1 MSAFQGAPPLLGC
14 FDWSIDRAC
23 EIGNHYTL
31 PDNMRYHLILVK
43 FCDRVTK
50 IMSGNNSSPLGM
62 PADGERV
69 LLMNV
74 LEDDLDTL
82 EAQFS
87 GKLSREFQGFHSSRK
102 FWLTV

>member
-1 MSAFQGAPPLLGC
+1 MSANQGAPPLLGC

-23 EIGNHYTL
+23 EIGNPYTL
-31 PDNMRYHLILVK
+31 PDDMRYHLILLR
-43 FCDRVTK
+43 FCDRVSK

-62 PADGERV
+62 PADGERM

-74 LEDDLDTL
+74 LEEDLNTL

-87 GKLSREFQGFHSSRK
+87 GRISREFQYLDLLS
-102 FWLTV
+102 LTCY